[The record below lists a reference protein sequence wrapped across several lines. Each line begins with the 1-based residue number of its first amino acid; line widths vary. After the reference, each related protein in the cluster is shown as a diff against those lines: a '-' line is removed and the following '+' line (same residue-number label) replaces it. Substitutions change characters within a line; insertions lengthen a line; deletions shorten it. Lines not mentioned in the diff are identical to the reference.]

1 MPTFTYTFTFA
12 GETKKAD
19 LRKSNPQGWLP
30 DAVKATFPE
39 LAARRAADILRLRL
53 NRVDGARQTWGAV
66 LIDEVSDVLIQ
77 VTQTNA

>member
-1 MPTFTYTFTFA
+1 MPTFTYTVTFA
-12 GETKKAD
+12 GETKTTD

-53 NRVDGARQTWGAV
+53 NKVDGARQSWDAV
-66 LIDEVSDVLIQ
+66 LIDEVSDVLIH
-77 VTQTNA
+77 VTETGA